1 MTNTI
6 LICVLPRILLL
17 QAFSSLVLLINY
29 LTKNPKNGEL
39 SFPLPIPLSHGPLK
53 LALPLRRVSLSCVSS
68 CLSPCIHAS
77 GIMEIPCTI
86 NLSISQSN
94 AWIDRYLYSRQVLTR
109 GLLRIMYGVNIAK
122 NWSAAQPFNHLL
134 RLLVRVDKILL
145 SRIPPNVQEIPR
157 SRRPGSRFLVW
168 RRARGGNQ
176 SELQHTENQAMAT
189 ATAVTVTTG

>member
-39 SFPLPIPLSHGPLK
+39 SFPLPIPLSHGPLR
-53 LALPLRRVSLSCVSS
+53 LALPLHRVSLSCVSN

-134 RLLVRVDKILL
+134 RLRLLLLLRV
-145 SRIPPNVQEIPR
+145 E
-157 SRRPGSRFLVW
+157 
-168 RRARGGNQ
+168 
-176 SELQHTENQAMAT
+176 
-189 ATAVTVTTG
+189 

>member
-94 AWIDRYLYSRQVLTR
+94 AWIDRSAYSRQVLG

-122 NWSAAQPFNHLL
+122 NWSATQPFNHLL

-157 SRRPGSRFLVW
+157 SRRPGSRFLVR

-176 SELQHTENQAMAT
+176 SELQHTEDQAMAT